1 MDRWLP
7 RFVLMAALGTLLLSM
22 ILSPAIRAANPK
34 NSDILT
40 QVLGGTTELV
50 AEKAYREADVYFHAG
65 TVAPTH
71 TGYQDERDSH
81 TSYSV
86 PGQRHVGL
94 PLHNLMSHLHSQTA
108 PKTHRHLEG
117 EEEKEVLPWFVT
129 AVRLNPHLIEAYS
142 DGCYWF
148 YRCRDTRMAEK
159 FITEGIRRNPQSYR
173 LYLDRGILY
182 HRMKKWEKAAGD
194 LEQALKLWK
203 NNSEDAPCDL
213 RAIKTYL
220 KDSKQRLGVPLD
232 SVKSTSQALQKV
244 DAPAD

>member
-7 RFVLMAALGTLLLSM
+7 RLVLIAASGTLLLSM
-22 ILSPAIRAANPK
+22 ILSPAIRAANPR
-34 NSDILT
+34 NADVLT

-65 TVAPTH
+65 IVVPRH
-71 TGYQDERDSH
+71 SRDWDGGDSH
-81 TSYSV
+81 ASYPV
-86 PGQRHVGL
+86 PDQRRIDL
-94 PLHNLMSHLHSQTA
+94 PFNSLMNYLHSQTA
-108 PKTHRHLEG
+108 PKEHRHLEG
-117 EEEKEVLPWFVT
+117 AEEKEVLPWFVT

-148 YRCRDTRMAEK
+148 YRCGDTRMAEK

-182 HRMKKWEKAAGD
+182 HRLEKWKEAAGD
-194 LEQALKLWK
+194 LERALKLWK
-203 NNSEDAPCDL
+203 NNSEDAPYDL

-220 KDSKQRLGVPLD
+220 KDSKQRLGVPVD
-232 SVKSTSQALQKV
+232 VVKSVSQELQKADV
-244 DAPAD
+244 PAD